1 MIRIIKFEWPDFS
14 SCSHDFFC
22 PFSIHLFEIEDEIE
36 RGRGRSLTDDRLTW
50 DEVCKNEICNS
61 LTWDK
66 VFKPENDQL
75 TLTVRFPKVMHKGTS
90 SQAVDIYKY
99 MDTNYCPIFQLASLY
114 NMAKDHKNINASD
127 HVFELKSGKMLT
139 MPYMNLII
147 RNIMT
152 KFFNGAHRFS
162 CHSFRAGVPSWMAAN
177 PHLFDEQEIK
187 VIGRWSSQTYLRYT
201 RLSGI
206 TRSFAP
212 LRFC

>member
-1 MIRIIKFEWPDFS
+1 MSELIPAGNKPYQ
-14 SCSHDFFC
+14 
-22 PFSIHLFEIEDEIE
+22 
-36 RGRGRSLTDDRLTW
+36 
-50 DEVCKNEICNS
+50 VCNS

-66 VFKPENDQL
+66 VFKPEDDQL

-114 NMAKDHKNINASD
+114 NMAKDHKDVYASH

-147 RNIMT
+147 RNIMA

-206 TRSFAP
+206 TRSFAMKKIQSS
-212 LRFC
+212 LYSR